1 MVRIVGVSIPD
12 NKKILVALTY
22 VYGIG
27 SSLSKDILGKAK
39 IDVDKR
45 VKDLTQEEINSIR
58 SAIEGTYTIEGELKR
73 EILGSVRRLKDIG
86 SWRGM
91 RHTKGLP
98 VRGQRTKTNNRTVRG
113 NKRTTVGSGKKPA
126 ATPT

>member
-1 MVRIVGVSIPD
+1 MARIVGVSIPD